1 MPEAEISI
9 KGLTKSFGSQTV
21 LEDIT
26 FDVPKGHVTL
36 LLGPS
41 GTGKSVF
48 LKHLVG
54 LLKPDRGEIW
64 IGDKNV
70 PALNEKE
77 LYKVR
82 RKFGVLFQDGALFGS
97 MNIYDNVAFPLR
109 EHTKKSEKE
118 IRDIC
123 SEKLEMVGLQGAEKK
138 LPGEISGGMKK
149 RAGLARALVLDPEI
163 VLFDEPDSGLDPVRT
178 AFLNELILD
187 LNRQLKAT
195 FIVVTHDIA
204 TSKRVADFIG
214 MLYRRN
220 LVKFGPA
227 KEMFESDIPVV
238 QQFLAGATEG
248 PIGMSEEK
256 DSTKTAD
263 AMRSASEVAA
273 EQAAGSGSSDGSGDG
288 SDDSDGQPGSQIKS
302 SRGLSHSETEEME
315 RAAGAPAESSGAG
328 ARKKQV

>member
-1 MPEAEISI
+1 MPETEISI
-9 KGLTKSFGSQTV
+9 RELTKSFGAQTV

-26 FDVPKGHVTL
+26 FDIPKGKITL
-36 LLGPS
+36 ILGPS

-64 IGDKNV
+64 IGDKNI

-77 LYKVR
+77 LYEVR

-97 MNIYDNVAFPLR
+97 MTIFDNVAFPLR
-109 EHTKKSEKE
+109 EHTKKKESEIKNIVE
-118 IRDIC
+118 
-123 SEKLEMVGLQGAEKK
+123 EKLSMVGLTGAEKK

-178 AFLNELILD
+178 AFLNELMID
-187 LNRQLKAT
+187 LNHQLQCT
-195 FIVVTHDIA
+195 CIVVTHDILTA
-204 TSKRVADFIG
+204 KRVSDYIG

-227 KEMFESDIPVV
+227 KEMFTSDIPVV
-238 QQFLAGATEG
+238 KQFLSGATEG

-256 DSTKTAD
+256 DAAKTGEAVRSTSGMTA
-263 AMRSASEVAA
+263 E
-273 EQAAGSGSSDGSGDG
+273 
-288 SDDSDGQPGSQIKS
+288 
-302 SRGLSHSETEEME
+302 ETQELE
-315 RAAGAPAESSGAG
+315 REAGAPDEGATQEMEEADASGNG
-328 ARKKQV
+328 RRRKKGIE